1 MLNKI
6 QHFAILI
13 LCLFASGCT
22 VTPAEKPLNLKSSAD
37 NLVAKDPTSATF
49 NTFLI
54 EHGYDPSELPLQ
66 RWDIDSL
73 TLCALYFHTKL
84 DVAKQ
89 QLALAR
95 LSVQTAGI
103 RQAPTLNADLA
114 RSNQANEDIRP
125 WSYGLTIDIP
135 IETYNK
141 RGLKI
146 EKAEKNVAIA
156 EIDLAELAWQLR
168 SQIAADLTT
177 HHQTQA
183 EINLLEEELAT
194 QNNLVEMLERRV
206 NVGMASNTE
215 LSTARLL
222 SLKVQHQ
229 LKNKVAEM
237 QRINALLAADVG
249 LTSEMFS
256 KIKIKPLS
264 LTETLSQQQAALEQG
279 LTTEVLRE
287 QALLNR
293 IDLRRRILQYAA
305 AETEIKLQAAKQ
317 MPDITISPGI
327 LYEFGDRIWS
337 LGFSRLLNMLQKNT
351 ALIEEAKQ
359 LRAVE
364 GAAIENLQADII
376 ASVTNTKIQYAT
388 AKQSTEQAAQ
398 ALDKQ
403 NSIAAKMQQQF
414 DAGLIGKLDLT
425 RYKLNTIIAKQQL
438 VTSQFA
444 QLNAA
449 HQIENLMQKPLYS
462 NFTMP
467 SLTTSELE

>member
-6 QHFAILI
+6 QKLAILI

-22 VTPAEKPLNLKSSAD
+22 VTPDEKPLNLKLSAE

-54 EHGYDPSELPLQ
+54 KHGYDQSELPLQ
-66 RWDIDSL
+66 KWDINSL

-84 DVAKQ
+84 DLAKQ

-95 LSVQTAGI
+95 LSVQSSTI

-114 RSNQANEDIRP
+114 RSNQANGDIRP
-125 WSYGLTIDIP
+125 WSYGLTVDIP

-183 EINLLEEELAT
+183 EINLLEQELAT
-194 QNNLVEMLERRV
+194 QNNIVEMLEKRV

-222 SLKVQHQ
+222 ALKVQHQ
-229 LKNKVAEM
+229 LESKLAEL
-237 QRINALLAADVG
+237 QQIEALLAADVG

-264 LTETLSQQQAALEQG
+264 LTDALSQQEAALEQG

-337 LGFSRLLNMLQKNT
+337 LGFSKLLNMLQKNT

-376 ASVTNTKIQYAT
+376 ANVSKIKIQYDT

-425 RYKLNTIIAKQQL
+425 RYKINTIIAKQQL
-438 VTSQFA
+438 MSSQFA
-444 QLNAA
+444 QLNAG
-449 HQIENLMQKPLYS
+449 HQIENLMQKPLYN

-467 SLTTSELE
+467 SLTISELE

>member
-6 QHFAILI
+6 QQLVILI
-13 LCLFASGCT
+13 LCLLVLGCT
-22 VTPAEKPLNLKSSAD
+22 ATTAEKPLNLKSSAK
-37 NLVAKDPTSATF
+37 NLLAKDPTNATF
-49 NTFLI
+49 NAFLI
-54 EHGYDPSELPLQ
+54 EHGYDQSKLPLHA
-66 RWDIDSL
+66 WDIDSL
-73 TLCALYFHTKL
+73 TLCALFYHTKL
-84 DVAKQ
+84 DLAKQ

-114 RSNQANEDIRP
+114 RSNQANGDIRP

-146 EKAEKNVAIA
+146 EKAEKNVDIA

-168 SQIAADLTT
+168 NQIDADLIAYY
-177 HHQTQA
+177 QTQA
-183 EINLLEEELAT
+183 EINLLEEELTT
-194 QNNLVEMLERRV
+194 QNHIIKMLGKRF
-206 NVGMASNTE
+206 NAGIASSTE

-222 SLKVQHQ
+222 ALKVQHQ
-229 LKNKVAEM
+229 LKNKLAEVKKVE
-237 QRINALLAADVG
+237 ALLAADVG
-249 LTSEMFS
+249 LTPEMFS
-256 KIKIKPLS
+256 QIKIKPLS
-264 LTETLSQQQAALEQG
+264 LADTLSQQKATLEEK
-279 LTTEVLRE
+279 LTTERLRE

-305 AETEIKLQAAKQ
+305 AETEIKIQAAKQ

-327 LYEFGDRIWS
+327 LYEYGDRIWS
-337 LGFSRLLNMLQKNT
+337 LGVSGLLNMLQKNT

-359 LRAVE
+359 LRAIE

-376 ASVTNTKIQYAT
+376 ASVTNTEIQYAT
-388 AKQSTEQAAQ
+388 AKQITEQAAH
-398 ALDKQ
+398 ALDEQ
-403 NSIAAKMQQQF
+403 NSIAEKMQQQF

-425 RYKLNTIIAKQQL
+425 KYKLNTIIAKQQL
-438 VTSQFA
+438 VASQFA

>member
-6 QHFAILI
+6 QQLAVLI
-13 LCLFASGCT
+13 LCLSALGCT
-22 VTPAEKPLNLKSSAD
+22 VTPAEKPLNLKSSAE

-54 EHGYDPSELPLQ
+54 EHGYDQSGLPLQ
-66 RWDIDSL
+66 TWDIDSL

-114 RSNQANEDIRP
+114 RSNQANGDISP
-125 WSYGLTIDIP
+125 WSYGLTLDIP

-156 EIDLAELAWQLR
+156 ENDLAELAWQLR
-168 SQIAADLTT
+168 SQIAADLINY
-177 HHQTQA
+177 HQSQA
-183 EINLLEEELAT
+183 EINLIEEELTT
-194 QNNLVEMLERRV
+194 QNNIVEMLEKRF
-206 NVGMASNTE
+206 NAGIASNTE

-222 SLKVQHQ
+222 SLKVKHQ
-229 LKNKVAEM
+229 LKNKVAEV
-237 QRINALLAADVG
+237 QQAEAQLAADVG

-256 KIKIKPLS
+256 QIKIKPLL
-264 LTETLSQQQAALEQG
+264 LTETLSQQQAVLEEK
-279 LTTEVLRE
+279 LTTEILRE

-293 IDLRRRILQYAA
+293 TDLRRRILQYAA

-337 LGFSRLLNMLQKNT
+337 LGFSRLLNMLQNNI

-359 LRAVE
+359 LRAIE

-376 ASVTNTKIQYAT
+376 ASITNTKIQYAT
-388 AKQSTEQAAQ
+388 TKQTTEQAAH
-398 ALDKQ
+398 ALDEQ
-403 NSIAAKMQQQF
+403 NIITEKMQQQF

-438 VTSQFA
+438 VTSRFA
-444 QLNAA
+444 QLSAA

-462 NFTMP
+462 NFMMP